1 LVVVFVAAAVMML
14 IGLIA
19 SLFNP
24 GRYGDDVDES

>member
-1 LVVVFVAAAVMML
+1 VMML

-24 GRYGDDVDES
+24 GRYADGDTET